1 MRAIGRGRL
10 ARKTPL
16 KKAQLPPYVYA
27 DRLTTLFIR
36 DSGTCQLCGR
46 RVDWSLRYSLDPGRP
61 TIDHI
66 QAKAKGGAKYALSNQ
81 QLAHL
86 RCNQQK
92 GVKTM
97 QQVSAGQPQLKTL
110 RRRVRRM
117 PIQQSLRSTPS
128 LAELLRG

>member
-1 MRAIGRGRL
+1 MQAIGRGRL
-10 ARKTPL
+10 VKRTPL
-16 KKAQLPPYVYA
+16 KKARLLPYVYA
-27 DRLTTLFIR
+27 DRLATLFIR

-46 RVDWSLRYSLDPGRP
+46 VDWSLRYSLHPGRP

-110 RRRVRRM
+110 RRRVRRT